1 MQEKALEY
9 LKRIIKAREE
19 TFLFNSV
26 KVEMLS
32 DLDDGILNRYGL
44 KNVKKGDTIEVPLWV
59 AETLENL
66 GLGKSTEEGFEIELF
81 RILNREKLQGQYQ
94 LSPIKSDFYLK
105 LRRYLIN
112 LSKNSSREAFNKMR
126 IYAQDLITL
135 RLNKI
140 ISLAVSTSNIGQTSS
155 SMTPEELVLYR
166 EVRELV
172 TLWKRMMLGEE

>member
-19 TFLFNSV
+19 TFLFSPV
-26 KVEMLS
+26 KVEVLS
-32 DLDDGILNRYGL
+32 DLDDGILNKYGL

-59 AETLENL
+59 AETLEDL
-66 GLGKSTEEGFEIELF
+66 GLGKSVEEGFELELF
-81 RILNREKLQGQYQ
+81 RILNREKLQGQYK

-105 LRRYLIN
+105 LRRYLIK
-112 LSKNSSREAFNKMR
+112 LGKNASNEAFNKIH

-140 ISLAVSTSNIGQTSS
+140 ISLAISASNIDQISS

-172 TLWKRMMLGEE
+172 TLWKRTMLGEE